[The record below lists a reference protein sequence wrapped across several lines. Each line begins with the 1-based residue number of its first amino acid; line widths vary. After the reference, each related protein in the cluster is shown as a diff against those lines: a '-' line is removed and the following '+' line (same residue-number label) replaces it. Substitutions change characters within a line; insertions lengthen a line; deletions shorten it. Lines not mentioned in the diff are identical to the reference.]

1 MYVVYC
7 DNKVIATSNLFEE
20 VCDCMCYRYARP
32 RWFNSV
38 DDAERAICLC
48 GKDNLPK
55 VYDFSSFKEVEIY
68 EAVITKE
75 ETEDGRPYT
84 STTKGKLVKKV
95 KPVKGPF
102 GIALERVL

>member
-1 MYVVYC
+1 MFVVYSG
-7 DNKVIATSNLFEE
+7 DKVISTSNLFVS
-20 VCDCMCYRYARP
+20 VCDCMCYRYATP
-32 RWFNSV
+32 KWFNSIN
-38 DDAERAICLC
+38 DAERAICLC

-68 EAVITKE
+68 EAIIKRGV
-75 ETEDGRPYT
+75 TENGRPYT

>member
-1 MYVVYC
+1 MYVVYSR
-7 DNKVIATSNLFEE
+7 DKVLSTSNLFEY
-20 VCDCMCYRYARP
+20 VCDSMCYHYATP
-32 RWFNSV
+32 KWFNSV
-38 DDAERAICLC
+38 DDAERAICAC
-48 GKDNLPK
+48 KESNLPK
-55 VYDFSSFKEVEIY
+55 VYDFSSFREVEIY

>member
-1 MYVVYC
+1 MFVVYSG
-7 DNKVIATSNLFEE
+7 DKVISTSNLFVA
-20 VCDCMCYRYARP
+20 VCDCMCYRYATP
-32 RWFNSV
+32 KWFNSIN
-38 DDAERAICLC
+38 DAERAICLC

-55 VYDFSSFKEVEIY
+55 VYDFSSFKEAEIY
-68 EAVITKE
+68 EAIIKRGV
-75 ETEDGRPYT
+75 TENGRPYT

>member
-1 MYVVYC
+1 MYVVYSR
-7 DNKVIATSNLFEE
+7 DKVLSTSNVFEH
-20 VCDCMCYRYARP
+20 VCDCMCYHYAAP
-32 RWFNSV
+32 KWFNSV
-38 DDAERAICLC
+38 DDAERAICAC
-48 GKDNLPK
+48 KEIFLPK
-55 VYDFSSFKEVEIY
+55 VYDFSSFAEVEIY

-102 GIALERVL
+102 GIGLEWRP

>member
-1 MYVVYC
+1 MFVVYSG
-7 DNKVIATSNLFEE
+7 DKVISTSNLFVA
-20 VCDCMCYRYARP
+20 VCDSMCYRYATP
-32 RWFNSV
+32 KWFNSIN
-38 DDAERAICLC
+38 DAERAICAC

-68 EAVITKE
+68 EAIIKKGV
-75 ETEDGRPYT
+75 TENGRPYT
-84 STTKGKLVKKV
+84 NTSKGKLVKKV

>member
-1 MYVVYC
+1 MYVVYSG
-7 DNKVIATSNLFEE
+7 NKVISTDNLFEG
-20 VCDCMCYRYARP
+20 VCDCMCYRWATP
-32 RWFNSV
+32 KWFNSV
-38 DDAERAICLC
+38 DDAERAICAC
-48 GKDNLPK
+48 KESNLPK

-68 EAVITKE
+68 EAIITKE

>member
-32 RWFNSV
+32 RWFNRV
-38 DDAERAICLC
+38 DDAEKASCLC
-48 GKDNLPK
+48 GENNLPK

-68 EAVITKE
+68 EAIIKRGV
-75 ETEDGRPYT
+75 TEDGRLYT

-102 GIALERVL
+102 GIGLESRP

>member
-1 MYVVYC
+1 MYVVYSG
-7 DNKVIATSNLFEE
+7 DKVISTSNLFVA
-20 VCDCMCYRYARP
+20 VCDCMCYKYATP
-32 RWFNSV
+32 KWFNSIN
-38 DDAERAICLC
+38 DAERAICLC

-68 EAVITKE
+68 EAIIKRGVTKN
-75 ETEDGRPYT
+75 GRPYT

>member
-1 MYVVYC
+1 MFVVYC

-20 VCDCMCYRYARP
+20 VCDSMCYRYARP

-38 DDAERAICLC
+38 DDAEKAICLC
-48 GKDNLPK
+48 GEDNLPK

-68 EAVITKE
+68 EATIKKGA
-75 ETEDGRPYT
+75 TEDGRPYT
-84 STTKGKLVKKV
+84 STTKGRLVKKV

-102 GIALERVL
+102 GIGLESRP

>member
-1 MYVVYC
+1 MYVVYSG
-7 DNKVIATSNLFEE
+7 NKVISTDNVFEY
-20 VCDCMCYRYARP
+20 VCDSRCYHFASP
-32 RWFNSV
+32 KWLNSV
-38 DDAERAICLC
+38 DDAERAICAC
-48 GKDNLPK
+48 KESNLPK

-102 GIALERVL
+102 GIGLEWRP

>member
-1 MYVVYC
+1 MYIVYSG
-7 DNKVIATSNLFEE
+7 NKVISTSNLFEG
-20 VCDCMCYRYARP
+20 VCDCMCYRYATP
-32 RWFNSV
+32 KWFNSV
-38 DDAERAICLC
+38 DDAERAICAC
-48 GKDNLPK
+48 KESNLPK

-84 STTKGKLVKKV
+84 SPTTGKLVKKV

-102 GIALERVL
+102 GIGLEWRP

>member
-1 MYVVYC
+1 MYVVYSG
-7 DNKVIATSNLFEE
+7 DKVISTDNLFEY
-20 VCDCMCYRYARP
+20 VCASRCYHFATP
-32 RWFNSV
+32 KWFNSV
-38 DDAERAICLC
+38 DDAERAICAC
-48 GKDNLPK
+48 KEIFLPK
-55 VYDFSSFKEVEIY
+55 VYDFSSFAEVEIY
-68 EAVITKE
+68 EAIITKE